1 MLAGEF
7 AAGRLLPSES
17 GLGVEYGAS
26 RVTVRRALEQL
37 RNEGLLRSRQG
48 LGWYAA
54 TDPVRPTLDELE
66 TLEQQLA
73 MAGVSAARRV
83 LSFAFAD
90 APAPVRAALGTDRVL
105 EVRRINLADGAPFA
119 RVTVWCPEAL
129 GSGLSLDDVEAR
141 PFHDLLADA
150 GVVVA
155 GARQSIAAG
164 AAEAADAALLDVP
177 EGSPVLVCER
187 VTQSAAGTNVL
198 FSEHVYPGHR
208 MSFTVDLA
216 PGARSKPAGLRLVD

>member
-1 MLAGEF
+1 MPAPEAARQALRLLLAYRLRALLTLFGLVWGTASVIFLVGWGNAVREKLELGF
-7 AAGRLLPSES
+7 FKAGRNMGEVWAGKVSEEFTPA
-17 GLGVEYGAS
+17 VD
-26 RVTVRRALEQL
+26 RRHL
-37 RNEGLLRSRQG
+37 
-48 LGWYAA
+48 WY
-54 TDPVRPTLDELE
+54 T
-66 TLEQQLA
+66 
-73 MAGVSAARRV
+73 
-83 LSFAFAD
+83 
-90 APAPVRAALGTDRVL
+90 
-105 EVRRINLADGAPFA
+105 
-119 RVTVWCPEAL
+119 
-129 GSGLSLDDVEAR
+129 LDDVEAR